1 MVLWK
6 IIKVKSPL
14 LGTSKRENTFD
25 GKVTP
30 LRICQGLLENIKWWV
45 QGCSWQEHHNEV
57 DQKPRSCSW
66 LSSCRAAMGLFL
78 RDYEAAAGRAEIR
91 WWWNQPRWHKLYTK
105 NHFLNQHHLF
115 VKFCFWNN
123 YGLKGNCRDN
133 REGPCVLF
141 GCHGWLHLLY
151 LQSYIKPSKATD
163 AVWVSISMLF
173 FVTYVDSCTI
183 TATEV

>member
-78 RDYEAAAGRAEIR
+78 RDYEAAAGRAELR

-133 REGPCVLF
+133 REGPCVFYSVAMGDCIFCTYSLISNPVKPLMQF
-141 GCHGWLHLLY
+141 GCPFLCCFL
-151 LQSYIKPSKATD
+151 SP
-163 AVWVSISMLF
+163 M
-173 FVTYVDSCTI
+173 
-183 TATEV
+183 